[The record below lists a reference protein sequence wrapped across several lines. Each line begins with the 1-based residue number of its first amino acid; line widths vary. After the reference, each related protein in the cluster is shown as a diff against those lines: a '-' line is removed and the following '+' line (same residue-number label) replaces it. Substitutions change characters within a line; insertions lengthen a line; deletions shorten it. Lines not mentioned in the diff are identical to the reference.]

1 MKNLDEIASKIQA
14 GLDEKDTVRE
24 IAIKSSRAII
34 RLSGSAVHALH
45 RGEEADATLA
55 EAYDEVQRL
64 KSLLQEHPDIGNSGL
79 VEDAMQEMAEAAI
92 IVAISKGEDLP
103 EPDDI
108 NVTDTAYLLG
118 LGDCLGELRRFAL
131 TALRNGKV
139 DSATVYLEMMEEM
152 FTVLMRFDY
161 PDAIVAVR
169 RKQDVARSLLE
180 KTRGEVAVAVSSK
193 ALADKIEALDRKL

>member
-45 RGEEADATLA
+45 RGEDADATLA

-103 EPDDI
+103 EPNDI

-118 LGDCLGELRRFAL
+118 LGDSLGELRRFAL